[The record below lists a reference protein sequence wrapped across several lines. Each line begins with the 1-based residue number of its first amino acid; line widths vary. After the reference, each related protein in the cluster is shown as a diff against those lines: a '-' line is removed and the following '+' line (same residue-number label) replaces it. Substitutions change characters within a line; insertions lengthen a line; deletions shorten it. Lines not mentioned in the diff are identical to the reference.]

1 MKNILIHEESYPLDP
16 ASPAMAKRPVVL
28 KAPSLSQYQITKKKQ
43 IHTDDGQTLIVEVE
57 AKDAYGVYTDPPPS
71 MCDIRERIKDKM
83 IAEAQAEHER
93 LRLLKSHNEFSPRR
107 MSLRRTTIHASA
119 LHVGSRKDSTQKSML
134 DPNALEELREL
145 SAESH
150 AQSPLSRETSQF

>member
-1 MKNILIHEESYPLDP
+1 
-16 ASPAMAKRPVVL
+16 
-28 KAPSLSQYQITKKKQ
+28 
-43 IHTDDGQTLIVEVE
+43 
-57 AKDAYGVYTDPPPS
+57 

-83 IAEAQAEHER
+83 NAEAQAEHER

-107 MSLRRTTIHASA
+107 MSHRRTTIHASA

-150 AQSPLSRETSQF
+150 AQSPLSRETSQY